1 MWCVLNMRYLSG
13 KIVSGLIFLSLLVI
27 SCKSFNSEKKLNSEQ
42 GNEKV
47 RAYFIDGINGNDR
60 NAGTRD
66 KPLKTIQELNIRLQ
80 KKVSSVFFAG
90 GQAYQGTLNLK
101 NIHGTGKNPVFISS
115 TGTGRALING
125 GDKESIHIENCSF
138 IDIREL
144 DLKGKGR
151 KGGNTSNGLA
161 VSASSACRISN
172 VSASGFQIS
181 GVDLFDCTETEI
193 KNVIATDNG
202 FSGINVMGSERKK
215 SARIIIQGC
224 RAENNPGDP
233 AILDNHSGNG
243 ILIGVS
249 DSVLID
255 HCTAT
260 NNGWDMPR
268 IGNGPVGIWAWES
281 NRVLIQYCISYRN
294 KTSKNASD
302 GGGFDLDGGV
312 TNSIIQ
318 YCLSYENQ
326 GAGYGLFQY
335 SGASD
340 WSNNVVR
347 FCVSINDA
355 ATTKGAGSIF
365 IWNGS
370 DDSKQMIN
378 CLIYNNVFYNTA
390 TPVISFEKA
399 SAHKDF
405 RFMNNIFMGVD
416 ELILGNIAGSIFLG
430 NDWWNAGKDIKFS
443 GFKNV
448 NEWAKATGQEM
459 LNGKMEDMQVDP
471 LLKGPF
477 TTDITDPW
485 KLDKLEGYVL
495 NLNSPLKNRGVDLK
509 SVFGIDLPLTDFY
522 GNDIPDG
529 NANEPGIFQMK

>member
-1 MWCVLNMRYLSG
+1 MKYLT
-13 KIVSGLIFLSLLVI
+13 KTTLHNLIFLLFLVI
-27 SCKSFNSEKKLNSEQ
+27 SCKSINSGEKLANTRIESDT
-42 GNEKV
+42 
-47 RAYFIDGINGNDR
+47 AYFVDGMRGGDKNK
-60 NAGTRD
+60 GTALD
-66 KPLKTIQELNIRLQ
+66 PVKTISEINRRLQ
-80 KKVSSVFFAG
+80 KKALSVYFEG
-90 GQAYQGTLNLK
+90 GQTYPGTLNLK
-101 NIHGTGKNPVFISS
+101 NIHGTGKNPVLISS
-115 TGTGRALING
+115 TGEGRAIING

-138 IDIREL
+138 LDIMEL
-144 DLKGKGR
+144 DLKGNGR
-151 KGGNTSNGLA
+151 KDGNTTNGLA
-161 VSASSACRISN
+161 VSASSGCRISDIRT
-172 VSASGFQIS
+172 SGFQKS
-181 GVDLFDCTETEI
+181 GVDLYDCTDTEI

-202 FSGINVMGSERKK
+202 FSGINVMGSDRKK

-268 IGNGPVGIWAWES
+268 KGNGPVGIWAWES
-281 NRVLIQYCISYRN
+281 SRVIIQYCISYRN

-335 SGASD
+335 SGASG
-340 WSNNVVR
+340 WSDNVVR

-370 DDSKQMIN
+370 DDSTQMIN
-378 CLIYNNVFYNTA
+378 CLVYNNVFYNTT

-405 RFMNNIFMGVD
+405 RFLNNVFLGAD
-416 ELILGNIAGSIFLG
+416 EVILGNIAGSTFLG
-430 NDWWNAGKDIKFS
+430 NDWWNAGKGIKFP
-443 GFKNV
+443 GFENV
-448 NEWAKATGQEM
+448 NEWANATGQEM
-459 LNGKMEDMQVDP
+459 LNGKMAGMQVDP

-485 KLDKLEGYVL
+485 QLDKLEGYVL
-495 NLNSPLKNRGVDLK
+495 NMNSPLKNRGIDLK
-509 SVFGIDLPLTDFY
+509 SVLGIDLPLTDFY
-522 GNDIPDG
+522 GNEIPGG
-529 NANEPGIFQMK
+529 NANEPGICQIQQ